1 MSRMHQYVIVRDTN
15 FYANRLFGH
24 LNRPFQVLFIVRS
37 VYDAGTIPV

>member
-1 MSRMHQYVIVRDTN
+1 MSRMHQYVTGRDAII
-15 FYANRLFGH
+15 YANRLFGH